1 MKSSKQI
8 KLIAKEMFKRSLEN
22 TKIDSQKVKAVLNEF
37 YNQKEAKAAKILK
50 IYKNLVSQALSWQE
64 VIVETALDTI
74 GDDQKRS
81 ILAKTEAQSVK
92 VVKNPKIVAGAK
104 IYHGDWVYDET
115 LEGKLNL
122 LTVNR

>member
-1 MKSSKQI
+1 MKSSKDI
-8 KLIAKEMFKRSLEN
+8 KLKAKEMFKKSLEN
-22 TKIDSQKVKAVLNEF
+22 TKIDPQKVKAVLNEF

-115 LEGKLNL
+115 LEGKLKL